1 MVSNLEF
8 SGRAAGDRSCCPI
21 AERQQGP
28 GQTPHS
34 LSQCRDTSCT
44 LLAPA
49 GCLAIRYPRP
59 MLFSPPGGHWLTGVP
74 SWLKDTCERIAGWL
88 LACGHRKEGG
98 KRGFRGR
105 WNRCEKRNNLG
116 AVLVYTYMHVT
127 NDELP
132 GFLANTMPAPSL
144 CPDYRSSFG
153 RQRDQCARS
162 RVSKRALPHELR
174 GSPDLQGNFASLLA
188 LFRLQVSLPQL
199 LGSPGEP
206 STNTIMSPRYVGTRA

>member
-1 MVSNLEF
+1 
-8 SGRAAGDRSCCPI
+8 
-21 AERQQGP
+21 
-28 GQTPHS
+28 
-34 LSQCRDTSCT
+34 
-44 LLAPA
+44 
-49 GCLAIRYPRP
+49 
-59 MLFSPPGGHWLTGVP
+59 
-74 SWLKDTCERIAGWL
+74 
-88 LACGHRKEGG
+88 
-98 KRGFRGR
+98 
-105 WNRCEKRNNLG
+105 
-116 AVLVYTYMHVT
+116 MHVT

-162 RVSKRALPHELR
+162 RVSKRAFPHEIR

-206 STNTIMSPRYVGTRA
+206 STNTIMGLRYVGTRAQCQDMSSLLLQRQHRPGDKMRETQRCVSTASAQYTVGSLAHRSRSQSRTRGNPPEP